1 MIDKKITG
9 DYNEIPE
16 IKFSVCI
23 ATYKRPS
30 NLKDLIFSIE
40 KQSMPDGGKIEIIIV
55 DNDPE
60 GSAKDIVNDIKES
73 FKVPILYFDQSIKN
87 ISLTRN
93 VAVKNANGD
102 FLLFI
107 DDDEYADSEWV
118 INLYST
124 LKEYNADGV
133 FGLVIP
139 EFENSA
145 PDWIR
150 NKEFYY
156 SPVDKT
162 GSRARYTYTSNCL
175 IKAKLL
181 KQFDEPFNVNFGLT
195 GGEDAELFDRL
206 QKEGANFITCTDG
219 IVYENITADRA
230 TLSYIFIRFFKGG
243 NSHTWRLIER
253 STFFNKI
260 NLIVSMTV
268 KSLVYGI
275 MSTVLMIF
283 YVFNKKQCVYWLLK
297 LGSNLG
303 RFSAAVGWHYKGY
316 K

>member
-1 MIDKKITG
+1 MIDKITES
-9 DYNEIPE
+9 DNNEILGA
-16 IKFSVCI
+16 KFSVCI

-30 NLKDLIFSIE
+30 NLRNLIFSIE
-40 KQSMPDGGKIEIIIV
+40 KQCLPEGGNIEIIIV

-60 GSAKDIVNDIKES
+60 ESARVVIDDIKES
-73 FKVPILYFDQSIKN
+73 FKIPILYFHQSIKN

-93 VAVKNANGD
+93 VAVKNASGD

-107 DDDEYADSEWV
+107 DDDEYADNEWV
-118 INLYST
+118 INLYSA
-124 LKEYNADGV
+124 LKKYNADGV

-139 EFENSA
+139 EFENNA
-145 PDWIR
+145 PEWIR

-175 IKAKLL
+175 INAKLL
-181 KQFDEPFNVNFGLT
+181 KQFDVPFNVNFGLT

-219 IVYENITADRA
+219 IVYEHIPADRA

-260 NLIVSMTV
+260 NLIVSMTI
-268 KSLVYGI
+268 KSLFYGI
-275 MSTVLMIF
+275 MSIVLMIF
-283 YVFNKKQCVYWLLK
+283 YVFNKKHCVYWLLK